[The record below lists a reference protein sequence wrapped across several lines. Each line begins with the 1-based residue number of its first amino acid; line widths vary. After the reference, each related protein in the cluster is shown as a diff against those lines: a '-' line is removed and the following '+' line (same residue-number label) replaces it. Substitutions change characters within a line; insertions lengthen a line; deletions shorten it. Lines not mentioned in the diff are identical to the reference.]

1 MATEKENLVTSINEC
16 NEVLD
21 EKVSEISKIASTA
34 LEIQQQIAD
43 LDIDDEITQSRTS
56 HALSLYSKVS
66 NISWEY
72 SAPPGIL
79 AGCKCGH
86 RWTAIS
92 LICCTYLGYGNDD
105 TREITAFEFNM
116 TKMDSFEIANALWDV
131 IGQGVPHFEGV

>member
-1 MATEKENLVTSINEC
+1 MM
-16 NEVLD
+16 D
-21 EKVSEISKIASTA
+21 GKVSEISKIASTA

-43 LDIDDEITQSRTS
+43 LDANDEITQSRTS

-72 SAPPGIL
+72 AAPPGIL
-79 AGCKCGH
+79 AGCKC
-86 RWTAIS
+86 
-92 LICCTYLGYGNDD
+92 CTTIACANLSSEVSAGYGNDA
-105 TREITAFEFNM
+105 TKEICAFEFDM